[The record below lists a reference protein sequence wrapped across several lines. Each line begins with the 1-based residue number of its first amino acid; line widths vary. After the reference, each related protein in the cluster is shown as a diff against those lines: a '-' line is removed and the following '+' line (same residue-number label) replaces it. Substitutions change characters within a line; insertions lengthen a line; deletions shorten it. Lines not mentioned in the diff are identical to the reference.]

1 MDRFTALLKKFFD
14 TSDKFQ
20 AKLSVRW
27 REHAN
32 RRTLVVIVAIGFL
45 ATLSYLTVIRPPSSF
60 PVNELVTVQEGATLS
75 DIASMLEAEGVVR
88 NGNLFRV
95 LVVLLGRER
104 GAHAGDYLF
113 KEPKDVFAVA
123 RSISTGA
130 FGLEPERIRIVEGAT
145 TRSMAMIYANR
156 LLRFNPERFLELAQP
171 HEGYLFPDTYFFLP
185 NANEETVIRTM
196 RENFDMQIKE
206 LEPLIASSTRSLEDV
221 IIMASIVERE
231 ARSTEDRKMIA
242 GVLWN
247 RIKRGMALQ
256 VDVTFLYTL
265 GKNTFQLTLEDLRSD
280 SPYNTYRYKG
290 LPPTPIGSPSLD
302 SIRATLQPTKNDY
315 LFYLADYNG
324 VTHYSK
330 TYEQHLR
337 YKRMYLDS

>member
-1 MDRFTALLKKFFD
+1 MDRLTILVKKFFD
-14 TSDKFQ
+14 ASDLLQ
-20 AKLSVRW
+20 AKLSTRW

-32 RRTLVVIVAIGFL
+32 RRTLVITVTIGFL
-45 ATLSYLTVIRPPSSF
+45 AMISYLTVIRPPASF
-60 PVNELVTVQEGATLS
+60 PVNQLVNVPEGATLS
-75 DIASMLEAEGVVR
+75 EISTLLEEADVVR
-88 NGNLFRV
+88 SGNVFRA
-95 LVVLLGRER
+95 LVVLFGRER

-113 KEPKDVFAVA
+113 KEPQDVLSIA

-156 LLRFNPERFLELAQP
+156 LLRFDPERFLQLAQP

-196 RENFDMQIKE
+196 RENFNLHMEE
-206 LEPLIASSTRSLEDV
+206 LQPIVASSTRSLEEI

-231 ARSTEDRKMIA
+231 AHNTADRKMIA

-247 RIKRGMALQ
+247 RIARDMALQ

-265 GKNTFQLTLEDLRSD
+265 GKNTFQLTREDLQSD
-280 SPYNTYRYKG
+280 SPYNTYKNKG

-315 LFYLADYNG
+315 LFYLADFDG

-330 TYEQHLR
+330 TYAQHLR
-337 YKRMYLDS
+337 YKRMYLD